1 MTILV
6 ADPDVQ
12 SRRVAVQALRK
23 NGYGVEMTG
32 SVGRAVSRLRDHPV
46 DAVLVDPS
54 GPAAVNV
61 VQNLRVCTPMPII
74 VVSAIDGLDRERQR
88 AALLDAGADDCL
100 SKPFGVEELLARLRA
115 VLRRATRRSD
125 PGAVTTRDF
134 RVDLTAMRCFRS
146 DGSEVRLTAKE
157 WRIVEVL
164 IRESGRVVS
173 QGAILDE
180 VWGAKGQGKPYYLRV
195 FIASIRRKLEPD
207 PADPR
212 YFITAPGI
220 GLLFL
225 PEGQHSA

>member
-12 SRRVAVQALRK
+12 SRRVAVAALRR
-23 NGYGVEMTG
+23 NGYAVELVRSIG
-32 SVGRAVSRLRDHPV
+32 QAVSRLRDHAV

-54 GPAAVNV
+54 GPGAVNV
-61 VQNLRVCTPMPII
+61 VQDLRVRTPMPII
-74 VVSAIDGLDRERQR
+74 VVSDLDGSAGEMQR

-115 VLRRATRRSD
+115 VLRRATQRSE
-125 PGAVTTRDF
+125 PPPVMTREF
-134 RVDLTAMRCFRS
+134 RIDLSAMRCFRS

-157 WRIVEVL
+157 WGMVEVL
-164 IRESGRVVS
+164 LRRPGCVVS
-173 QGAILDE
+173 QGEILE
-180 VWGAKGQGKPYYLRV
+180 QVWGPKARGKSYYLRV
-195 FIASIRRKLEPD
+195 YMASIRRKLEPD
-207 PADPR
+207 PAHPR

-225 PEGQHSA
+225 PEGQATV

>member
-6 ADPDVQ
+6 ADPDAR
-12 SRRVAVQALRK
+12 SRRVAVAALRK

-46 DAVLVDPS
+46 DAVLVDPA
-54 GPAAVNV
+54 GPAAVNA

-74 VVSAIDGLDRERQR
+74 VVSAIDGLDGERQR

-115 VLRRATRRSD
+115 VLRRATHRID
-125 PGAVTTRDF
+125 PPALTTRDF
-134 RVDLTAMRCFRS
+134 RVDLSAMRCFRT

-157 WRIVEVL
+157 WGIVEVL
-164 IRESGRVVS
+164 IRQSGRVVS

-180 VWGAKGQGKPYYLRV
+180 VWGVKGQGKPYYLRV
-195 FIASIRRKLEPD
+195 FMASVRRKLEPD
-207 PADPR
+207 PAHPR

-220 GLLFL
+220 GLLFR
-225 PEGQHSA
+225 PEGGDSA